1 MCCQP
6 SPGISERWEFM
17 LARPHKSSGVALG
30 NAACRLD
37 SQSVD
42 RKAVEATLRGD
53 RRAFAIIIAQYHST
67 VSDQMWRYTRDPQA
81 HDELVH
87 EVFVQAFRG
96 LGRFRWRSPLVH
108 WLRRIG
114 VRVGIQSRRSRRQ
127 AMPGISLDDWDQH
140 AAQPHSRAG
149 DRASDRLHEL
159 LERLS
164 ERDRLVLSLLYWQK
178 YSVADAAELAGWST
192 TMVRV
197 QAFRARQKLRQGL
210 ADEA

>member
-1 MCCQP
+1 
-6 SPGISERWEFM
+6 M
-17 LARPHKSSGVALG
+17 LARPHKSSGAVLG
-30 NAACRLD
+30 NAACLLD
-37 SQSVD
+37 GQSVD

-53 RRAFAIIIAQYHST
+53 RRAFAIIVAQYQST
-67 VSDQMWRYTRDPQA
+67 VSDQMWRYTRDPLV
-81 HDELVH
+81 HEELVH

-96 LGRFRWRSPLVH
+96 LARFRWRSPLVH

-114 VRVGIQSRRSRRQ
+114 VRVGVRSRRIRRR
-127 AMPGISLDDWDQH
+127 AVPAISLDDWDQH
-140 AAQPHSRAG
+140 AAQSYSRAG

-178 YSVADAAELAGWST
+178 CSVADAAEIAGWSR

-197 QAFRARQKLRQGL
+197 QAFRARQKLRQGFTVTH
-210 ADEA
+210 D